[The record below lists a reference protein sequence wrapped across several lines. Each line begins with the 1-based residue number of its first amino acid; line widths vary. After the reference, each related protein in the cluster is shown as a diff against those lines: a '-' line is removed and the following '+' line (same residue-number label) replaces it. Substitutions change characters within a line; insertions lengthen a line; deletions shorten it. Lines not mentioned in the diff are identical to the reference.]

1 MLITRKS
8 LITGQINTL
17 EIDVSQCDI
26 DAWEDGMLI
35 QDAMP
40 DLTADEREFIMTGSH
55 GNDWADMIGNWDHVA
70 DEFPTDPQIT
80 DLPDS
85 LMADMD
91 DLIEDMNLDK
101 DVFDEHDDS
110 TQT

>member
-8 LITGQINTL
+8 LLTGQINTL

-55 GNDWADMIGNWDHVA
+55 GNDWADMIGDWDA
-70 DEFPTDPQIT
+70 GDFAMDNLTDSEMIT
-80 DLPDS
+80 
-85 LMADMD
+85 
-91 DLIEDMNLDK
+91 K
-101 DVFDEHDDS
+101 GS
-110 TQT
+110 TQ